1 VTGHILAGFFMHDEK
16 NRITIRDVARAS
28 GVSYQTVSR
37 VINGSPN
44 VSENTRQRVQQ
55 VMDDLNYQ
63 PNKAAQML
71 TTNRS
76 FLLETILVNVDLP
89 GNLAKST
96 KTMVHTAKT
105 LNYSLL
111 VSECQFEELGAALE
125 SATSRLVDGVVIYA
139 PNSQISDE
147 ELLDICEGMPF
158 VRRDYVPGSKVAWV
172 GFDQVYAAQLAV
184 DHLVALGHQ
193 QIAEI
198 CPDLRY
204 INGYWRH
211 RGWEEALQ
219 AHGLT
224 PGPSV
229 SGVYSMQSGYEGA
242 LSLLE
247 SDQDFSA
254 IVIGTDKMALG
265 AMRAL
270 REKGIRIPEDISV
283 VSMDNAELA
292 AYVDPPLTTVEFKF
306 EKQDELVVKYLV
318 ELIRDP
324 DIEVHQRVLMPSLII
339 RESTRLLA

>member
-1 VTGHILAGFFMHDEK
+1 MHDER
-16 NRITIRDVARAS
+16 NRVTIRDVARES

-37 VINGSPN
+37 VINNSPN
-44 VSENTRQRVQQ
+44 VAETTRQRVLQ
-55 VMDDLNYQ
+55 VMHKLNYQ

-96 KTMVHTAKT
+96 KTMVHTAKG
-105 LNYSLL
+105 LGYSLL
-111 VSECQFEELGAALE
+111 VSECEVHELGATLE
-125 SATSRLVDGVVIYA
+125 SATSRLVDGVVMYA
-139 PNSQISDE
+139 PNLQVSDE
-147 ELLDICEGMPF
+147 ALLDICGNMPL

-172 GFDQVYAAQLAV
+172 GFDQVHAARLAV
-184 DHLVALGHQ
+184 DHLVGLGHCH
-193 QIAEI
+193 IAEI

-204 INGYWRH
+204 LNGYWRH
-211 RGWEEALQ
+211 RGWEEALA

-229 SGVYSMQSGYEGA
+229 SGVYNMQSGYEGA
-242 LSLLE
+242 LALLD
-247 SDQDFSA
+247 SRKPFTA

-270 REKGIRIPEDISV
+270 RERGIRIPDDVSI

-324 DIEVHQRVLMPSLII
+324 DMQVHQRVLMPSLIV
-339 RESTRLLA
+339 RESTREGPGLA